1 MRDQLEHV
9 VILLENKKLA
19 MARDQLGA
27 TPLHKAVLFGHY
39 KIAHYISQQFP
50 DTLNAIDM
58 VSTKKK
64 YVKSNVTIS

>member
-39 KIAHYISQQFP
+39 KIAHYIGHQFP
-50 DTLNAIDM
+50 DLINAIDM
-58 VSTKKK
+58 VCTCSIFNS
-64 YVKSNVTIS
+64 V